1 MKLAVTHH
9 TLSAS
14 ANDAIQLT
22 AEKSLTFV
30 LDAPKE
36 RESGKQPKASKKRKK
51 GGAGLNTKNFGSVI
65 DISKFK
71 DAKRFVVGW
80 RARRPMGNNTGSK
93 TIISTKTIPYHI
105 ICTKTIPYLGEI
117 HRPEVGLQQ
126 RWRHKDTGADQADR
140 MFVRSFRP
148 RRNRGSFLLDSNF
161 GLGMMWEV

>member
-22 AEKSLTFV
+22 AGKALTFV

-36 RESGKQPKASKKRKK
+36 RESGKKTGKKRKK
-51 GGAGLNTKNFGSVI
+51 GGGTAGLNTKNFGSVI

-71 DAKRFVVGW
+71 NAKRFVVGW

-93 TIISTKTIPYHI
+93 TII
-105 ICTKTIPYLGEI
+105 
-117 HRPEVGLQQ
+117 
-126 RWRHKDTGADQADR
+126 
-140 MFVRSFRP
+140 
-148 RRNRGSFLLDSNF
+148 
-161 GLGMMWEV
+161 